1 MLSEKSVAF
10 RLWKTR
16 SWLYRSKSSW
26 TKTHFAFVCINPENR
41 EVGIQLDI
49 LRDEVDMKDKEIEA
63 KDAELRAKK
72 QEVETLRK
80 TLEEVDAA
88 WILLDF
94 VLYRHIY
101 YDQTW
106 TMKYFQT

>member
-1 MLSEKSVAF
+1 MKYSESNMHILISVVTYF
-10 RLWKTR
+10 LQQ
-16 SWLYRSKSSW
+16 SSW
-26 TKTHFAFVCINPENR
+26 TKAHFAFVCIHLENR

-49 LRDEVDMKDKEIEA
+49 LRDEVEMKDKEIEA

-94 VLYRHIY
+94 YTNGIFIMTRHE
-101 YDQTW
+101 Q
-106 TMKYFQT
+106 MKYFRT